1 MNGIK
6 PLAGFLLAFGA
17 TSVSAQGDNT
27 DGFYVGMGLGNYST
41 EYSDVNDIGDLD
53 DVDLNFD
60 EDEDAFKAFGGWRFN
75 RILAVQVD
83 RYEFEESTTAQD
95 LLNVTAE
102 TRGWAPSVV
111 GTWPLGPVE
120 LSARAGLIF
129 YDVEFSS
136 DNSNF
141 LDSSG
146 EDPVYSVG
154 LGFTFLKR
162 LSLKLEYEE
171 IEIEDFDEA
180 DAAWLTASWR
190 F

>member
-6 PLAGFLLAFGA
+6 PLAGLLLAFGA
-17 TSVSAQGDNT
+17 TSVSAQGDNS

-60 EDEDAFKAFGGWRFN
+60 EDEDAFKMFGGRRFN

-95 LLNVTAE
+95 LLNVTQ
-102 TRGWAPSVV
+102 
-111 GTWPLGPVE
+111 
-120 LSARAGLIF
+120 
-129 YDVEFSS
+129 
-136 DNSNF
+136 
-141 LDSSG
+141 
-146 EDPVYSVG
+146 
-154 LGFTFLKR
+154 R

>member
-6 PLAGFLLAFGA
+6 PFAGVLLAFGA
-17 TSVSAQGDNT
+17 ASVSAQGDNS

-60 EDEDAFKAFGGWRFN
+60 EDEDAFKLFGGWRFN
-75 RILAVQVD
+75 RILAFQVD
-83 RYEFEESTTAQD
+83 RYEFEESTSAQNQ
-95 LLNVTAE
+95 LNVTAE

-111 GTWPLGPVE
+111 GTWPVGPIE
-120 LSARAGLIF
+120 LLARAGFIF

-146 EDPVYSVG
+146 RDPVYSVG
-154 LGFTFLKR
+154 LGFTVLQR

-171 IEIEDFDEA
+171 IGIDEFDEA
-180 DAAWLTASWR
+180 EAAWLSASWR